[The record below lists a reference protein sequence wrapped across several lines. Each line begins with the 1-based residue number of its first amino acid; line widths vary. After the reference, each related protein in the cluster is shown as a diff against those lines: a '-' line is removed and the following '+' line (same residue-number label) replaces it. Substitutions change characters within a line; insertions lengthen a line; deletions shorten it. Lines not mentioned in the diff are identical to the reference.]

1 MAKINELD
9 NELFVRPDAETRSRR
24 EQLMK
29 ELDDI
34 LVNYERGNEDKFNL
48 SKTLDNKVEV
58 TIDVGALNP
67 VQNRNDMGLSPV
79 EMEMAPDQYLKQQR
93 CRAEAN
99 LIKAR
104 IAYKVHSD
112 VALTDNEKK
121 YLNAW
126 MDKSAEMKSLVPNS
140 DIMVPDTP
148 SNLNLEEALSPED
161 SYLLNSLHRVSI
173 NEDLRHEIALS
184 DLVLEL
190 ANFVDTDIVKKVEL
204 SILEDSLKKK
214 WKLADD
220 FKLVEMRNKEIDLV
234 MRQMEEISWRAASQF
249 DKKEQKILE
258 DLVFFDRGGDAFDNA
273 FLDMDRASFD

>member
-1 MAKINELD
+1 
-9 NELFVRPDAETRSRR
+9 
-24 EQLMK
+24 
-29 ELDDI
+29 
-34 LVNYERGNEDKFNL
+34 
-48 SKTLDNKVEV
+48 
-58 TIDVGALNP
+58 
-67 VQNRNDMGLSPV
+67 
-79 EMEMAPDQYLKQQR
+79 
-93 CRAEAN
+93 
-99 LIKAR
+99 
-104 IAYKVHSD
+104 
-112 VALTDNEKK
+112 
-121 YLNAW
+121 
-126 MDKSAEMKSLVPNS
+126 MDKSAEMKSLLPNS

-234 MRQMEEISWRAASQF
+234 MRQMEELSWRAASQF
-249 DKKEQKILE
+249 DQKEQKNLE

-273 FLDMDRASFD
+273 FLDMDRASFDQFMDEANNYDSRVTLLENWICRKDQEVR